1 MGSEATPTTQGP
13 PARGRGKRS
22 QVRKRCA
29 EREEQKASGRN
40 RTRQIPVE
48 SLGRITTSPNAV
60 STTHLHHSTND
71 ANSNQQSLGTNV
83 LGGYGGTSDTSF
95 HRGDTGIRSSNTGP

>member
-60 STTHLHHSTND
+60 LYHGTND

-83 LGGYGGTSDTSF
+83 LDGYGGASDTSF
-95 HRGDTGIRSSNTGP
+95 HRGDTGIRSSNTG